1 MSNTKQEKA
10 PVDTNM
16 GVTDADIDKI
26 LADAGGNIPEELLGV
41 VGTQM
46 KAQSEEAKRSIFNT
60 ILTAGSGFAG
70 NIMGFFT
77 SPAMKSYTKTLAQ
90 STKDEAEKRLAEL
103 LLEFVWTLILKI
115 IPEGDNWFRKMVARE
130 NGNRFVKFFIILA
143 ISMPLSNM
151 LMARVPKLQADG
163 TKASMELAKFSIV
176 LCRLLS
182 RMLIVQGGKA
192 LNVDSIQQAGVE
204 LIHKLLGEKLP
215 EINDLVKDISDKDVI
230 DVSAQIR
237 TAANAKQ
244 MAA

>member
-1 MSNTKQEKA
+1 
-10 PVDTNM
+10 
-16 GVTDADIDKI
+16 
-26 LADAGGNIPEELLGV
+26 
-41 VGTQM
+41 
-46 KAQSEEAKRSIFNT
+46 
-60 ILTAGSGFAG
+60 
-70 NIMGFFT
+70 
-77 SPAMKSYTKTLAQ
+77 MKSYTKTLAQ

>member
-1 MSNTKQEKA
+1 MSTKKTGDGT
-10 PVDTNM
+10 PT

-26 LADAGGNIPEELLGV
+26 LEDASSNMPQELLDV
-41 VGTQM
+41 VG
-46 KAQSEEAKRSIFNT
+46 AQIKNQTDGVKKGIFET
-60 ILTAGSGFAG
+60 MVAASSGFAG
-70 NIMGFFT
+70 NIMGFFS
-77 SPAMKSYTKTLAQ
+77 SPAMKSYTKTMVQ
-90 STKDEAEKRLAEL
+90 STKDEAEKRIAEMML
-103 LLEFVWTLILKI
+103 DFVWTLILKVV
-115 IPEGDNWFRKMVARE
+115 PDGDNWIRKMVARE
-130 NGNRFVKFFIILA
+130 NGNRFVKFFIVLA

-204 LIHKLLGEKLP
+204 WFHKLLGEKLP
-215 EINDLVKDISDKDVI
+215 EINDLVKDVSDSDVI

-237 TAANAKQ
+237 TAANSKQ
-244 MAA
+244 MAS